1 MAAHMDALIWPVVAF
16 GCGALPFSVWIG
28 QLVLGRDIRQVG
40 DANPGATNV
49 LRAGGRFAAAVA
61 LVLDFLKG
69 AAPVGLA
76 HFAFGVAGWPLVA
89 VALAPVLGHAFSPLL
104 RFRGGKA
111 VATTG
116 GIWCGLT
123 LWEGPTVGGLLLG
136 LAYWLI
142 DNDGWAVIAAVAGLV
157 LYLLVTPAAW
167 NLFDARPAGW
177 IILAVGI
184 GNLAIVAWKHRAELA
199 RPFIFRRR
207 KANASQQ

>member
-1 MAAHMDALIWPVVAF
+1 MDALIWPLVAF
-16 GCGALPFSVWIG
+16 CCGALPFSVWIG
-28 QLVLGRDIRQVG
+28 RWVLGRDIRQVG

-49 LRAGGRFAAAVA
+49 LRAGGRLAAAGA
-61 LVLDFLKG
+61 LLLDLLKG

-76 HFAFGVAGWPLVA
+76 HFVFGVGGWPLVV

-104 RFRGGKA
+104 GFRGGKA

-136 LAYWLI
+136 VAYWLI
-142 DNDGWAVIAAVAGLV
+142 DGDGWAVIVAVTGLV
-157 LYLLVTPAAW
+157 LYLLVSPATW

-177 IILAVGI
+177 IILAVGA
-184 GNLAIVAWKHRAELA
+184 GNLVILGWKHRADLA
-199 RPFIFRRR
+199 RPFTLRRR
-207 KANASQQ
+207 KANASL

>member
-1 MAAHMDALIWPVVAF
+1 
-16 GCGALPFSVWIG
+16 
-28 QLVLGRDIRQVG
+28 
-40 DANPGATNV
+40 
-49 LRAGGRFAAAVA
+49 
-61 LVLDFLKG
+61 
-69 AAPVGLA
+69 
-76 HFAFGVAGWPLVA
+76 
-89 VALAPVLGHAFSPLL
+89 
-104 RFRGGKA
+104 
-111 VATTG
+111 
-116 GIWCGLT
+116 
-123 LWEGPTVGGLLLG
+123 

-142 DNDGWAVIAAVAGLV
+142 DNDGWAVMAAVAGLV